1 VISEFVGLDEDPEG
15 QEQQIAAL
23 LQADPDIDGF
33 MGTGPNL
40 PLRAIA
46 AAQTAGR
53 EMPIAG
59 FDLSPD
65 LIAGIESGDI
75 AFTVDQQQYL
85 QGYLPVVLMY
95 LQATNLNTAG
105 GGLPILTGPG
115 FVDSENVAEV
125 KALVDQGTR

>member
-1 VISEFVGLDEDPEG
+1 
-15 QEQQIAAL
+15 
-23 LQADPDIDGF
+23 

-46 AAQTAGR
+46 AAETAGR
-53 EMPIAG
+53 TLQIGG

-65 LIAGIESGDI
+65 LIDQISAGKV

-85 QGYLPVVLMY
+85 QGYLPIVLTY

-105 GGLPILTGPG
+105 GGQPILTGPG
-115 FVDSENVAEV
+115 FVDKDNVEAV
-125 KALVDQGTR
+125 KALVEKGTR

>member
-1 VISEFVGLDEDPEG
+1 
-15 QEQQIAAL
+15 
-23 LQADPDIDGF
+23 

-46 AAQTAGR
+46 AAETAGR
-53 EMPIAG
+53 ELVIGG

-65 LIAGIESGDI
+65 LISAIEAGDVS
-75 AFTVDQQQYL
+75 FTVDQQQYL

-115 FVDSENVAEV
+115 FVDTENVAEI
-125 KALVDQGTR
+125 KTLVDAGTR